1 MLALE
6 TVARIR
12 IDHFRGKVPNKA
24 IARKRGSSE
33 HSAKGGP
40 EEFGSAGKRQP
51 KRNLGPWIGE
61 LERMLVERAVLPA
74 ALERLSRPGSCSA
87 TQIRKIGKAAPP
99 ALPLRAAHSSPRR
112 GLAGASEPRFG

>member
-6 TVARIR
+6 TVVRIR

-24 IARKRGSSE
+24 IARK
-33 HSAKGGP
+33 
-40 EEFGSAGKRQP
+40 
-51 KRNLGPWIGE
+51 LGPWIGE

-87 TQIRKIGKAAPP
+87 TQIRKIGKAAPRPCPSALRTP
-99 ALPLRAAHSSPRR
+99 ALGEGWRVPPNPGSADDGISGPSSARR
-112 GLAGASEPRFG
+112 GTGSRKEAY